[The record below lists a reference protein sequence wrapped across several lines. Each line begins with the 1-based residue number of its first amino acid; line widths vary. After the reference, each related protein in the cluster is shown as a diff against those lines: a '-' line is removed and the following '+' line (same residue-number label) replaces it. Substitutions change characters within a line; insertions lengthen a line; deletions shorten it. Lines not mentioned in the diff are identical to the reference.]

1 MFKRIMNEMSALG
14 WTLGGTALVL
24 ITLSGETFRLAII
37 ISIVSLLVHMAGVM
51 WNYFDEESED

>member
-24 ITLSGETFRLAII
+24 ITLSGETFRLAMI
-37 ISIVSLLVHMAGVM
+37 ISGISLLVHMAGVV
-51 WNYFDEESED
+51 WNYFEEDAE

>member
-24 ITLSGETFRLAII
+24 ITLSGETFRLAMI
-37 ISIVSLLVHMAGVM
+37 ISAISLLVHMAGVV
-51 WNYFDEESED
+51 WNYFEEDAE

>member
-24 ITLSGETFRLAII
+24 ITLSGETFRLAMI
-37 ISIVSLLVHMAGVM
+37 ISALSLMVHMAGVV
-51 WNYFDEESED
+51 WSHFDEDDAE

>member
-1 MFKRIMNEMSALG
+1 MFKRVMNEMSALG

-37 ISIVSLLVHMAGVM
+37 ISILSLLVHMAGVI
-51 WNYFDEESED
+51 WNYFEEDAD

>member
-24 ITLSGETFRLAII
+24 ITLSGETFRLAMI
-37 ISIVSLLVHMAGVM
+37 ISSISLLVHMAGVV
-51 WNYFDEESED
+51 WNYFEEDAE